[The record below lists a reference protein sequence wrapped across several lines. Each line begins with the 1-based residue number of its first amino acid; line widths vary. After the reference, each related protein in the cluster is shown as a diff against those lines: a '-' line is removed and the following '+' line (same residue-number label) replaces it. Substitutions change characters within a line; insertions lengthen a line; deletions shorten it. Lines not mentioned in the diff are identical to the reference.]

1 MHRIASLFGVLVIAI
16 ITGSLIYGCI
26 AGRDIPPPD
35 TGDLVV
41 VRPDTAAEDN
51 AYTYFNAMTN
61 LLFWPTNNVLVTDY
75 LRGDDTAP
83 DAIKAVIATNLAAF
97 AEIERGLACKI
108 CLAPEVTGFDTL
120 MPHIGEWL
128 RAGKLLAA
136 ASLNARQAHE
146 YASSANHCI
155 TLLRFSDLVH
165 RDAECLIHYLVG
177 VAILHMGLEQARGL
191 VMESNV
197 PEDVLV
203 RLAETLAGLGPVHP
217 GFARAMKTE
226 YRMVARTMDDFAEG
240 KFGLENLV
248 TGEEETKNRFIRFIG
263 RRNYFF
269 QPEKTKLRFATLYR
283 GMVSNA
289 PLAYIDMDRTQF
301 DRMLDFKGEPYKHLL
316 KPNAVGKILEALLVP
331 AVSGILAK
339 KCHAECDI
347 AATRLVVAIR
357 RHELAH
363 WKLPVTHKEIVPE
376 FLAAWPADPYDG
388 QPFRYDVKQGAV
400 YATGTDLVDD
410 GGSTSVP
417 EKDSGLS
424 GNRRRWKAEDVAFQ
438 ISPAGP

>member
-1 MHRIASLFGVLVIAI
+1 MHRIASLFGAVVIVI
-16 ITGSLIYGCI
+16 ITGALIYSHI

-35 TGDLVV
+35 TSDLAV

-75 LRGDDTAP
+75 LRGADTNP
-83 DAIKAVIATNLAAF
+83 DAIKTVIASNQPAF
-97 AEIERGLACKI
+97 AEIKKGLACEI
-108 CLAPEVTGFDTL
+108 CLTPEVTGFDTL
-120 MPHIGEWL
+120 LPHIGEWL
-128 RAGKLLAA
+128 RAGRLLAA
-136 ASLNARQAHE
+136 ASLNARQARE
-146 YASSANHCI
+146 YASSADHCI

-177 VAILHMGLEQARGL
+177 VAILHMGLEQVRGL

-197 PEDVLV
+197 PEDVLA

-289 PLAYIDMDRTQF
+289 PLAYINMDRTQF
-301 DRMLDFKGEPYKHLL
+301 ERMLDFKGEPYRHLL

-347 AATRLVVAIR
+347 AATRLAVAIR

-363 WKLPVTHKEIVPE
+363 WKLPVTHKEIVPD

-388 QPFRYDVKQGAV
+388 QAFRYDVERGV
-400 YATGTDLVDD
+400 IYATGTDLVDD

-424 GNRRRWKAEDVAFQ
+424 DNRRRWKAEDVVFQ
-438 ISPAGP
+438 LSLTGP